1 MTLRYPKTRHLGP
14 SGSFSAPAWW
24 TLILPEESKR
34 HNLKRWTILALKEEE
49 RLRLDMEIQRLKLRL
64 SSLQSE

>member
-1 MTLRYPKTRHLGP
+1 MTLRYPKTRDLGP

-34 HNLKRWTILALKEEE
+34 HNLKRWMILSKEEE
-49 RLRLDMEIQRLKLRL
+49 QLRLDMEIQRLKLRL